1 MYRFVIKNTTCFSVT
16 IVILFDFVGNFI
28 IVIESVFMKN
38 PGQKS
43 SFQRNPSPEN
53 VLLALLLEAPRDGYQ
68 LNQILRREL
77 GQVWHLSQSQLYATL
92 RRLEVRGWVSGEEQE
107 SRRGLPRRIFNL
119 SEVGRQQA
127 LRWLMTP
134 SRCAVQII
142 RLELPSRVFLIR
154 RLFPEQLRDFL
165 ERQHQVIQEGLNRL
179 HVQLERIPPEQTYN
193 RMAVEMRL
201 HQTRAL
207 LDWFEQTFY

>member
-1 MYRFVIKNTTCFSVT
+1 MT
-16 IVILFDFVGNFI
+16 IVTLFSFVAGFI

-38 PGQKS
+38 TTPKTS
-43 SFQRNPSPEN
+43 SHRSPSPEN
-53 VLLALLLEAPRDGYQ
+53 VLLALLLETPRDGYQ
-68 LNQILRREL
+68 LNQILKEEL

-92 RRLEVRGWVSGEEQE
+92 KRLEARGWVNGEEQE
-107 SRRGLPRRIFNL
+107 SRRGLPRRIFTL

-127 LRWLMTP
+127 LGWLMTP

-142 RLELPSRVFLIR
+142 RLELPSRVFLIQ
-154 RLFPEQLRDFL
+154 RLFPEQLGEFLKRQRD
-165 ERQHQVIQEGLNRL
+165 VIKAGLIRL
-179 HVQLERIPPEQTYN
+179 SAQLEKIPSHQIYN

-207 LDWFEQTFY
+207 LDWFDQTFKSYFN

>member
-1 MYRFVIKNTTCFSVT
+1 MTF
-16 IVILFDFVGNFI
+16 VILFGCFGKFI

-38 PGQKS
+38 SIQKTS
-43 SFQRNPSPEN
+43 SYRSPSPEN
-53 VLLALLLEAPRDGYQ
+53 VLLALLLETPRDGYQ

-77 GQVWHLSQSQLYATL
+77 GHVWHLSQSQLYATL
-92 RRLEVRGWVSGEEQE
+92 RRLEARGWVNGEEQE
-107 SRRGLPRRIFNL
+107 SRRGLPRRIFTL

-142 RLELPSRVFLIR
+142 RLELPSRVFLIQ
-154 RLFPEQLRDFL
+154 RLFPAQLQDFL
-165 ERQHQVIQEGLNRL
+165 DRQHKVIQEGLYRL
-179 HVQLERIPPEQTYN
+179 RAQLERIPIDQTYN

-201 HQTRAL
+201 HQTQAL
-207 LDWFEQTFY
+207 LDWFEKTFNSIFKGG

>member
-1 MYRFVIKNTTCFSVT
+1 
-16 IVILFDFVGNFI
+16 
-28 IVIESVFMKN
+28 MKN
-38 PGQKS
+38 PGQKL

-107 SRRGLPRRIFNL
+107 SRRGLPRRIFTL

-142 RLELPSRVFLIR
+142 RLELPSRVFLIQ

-165 ERQHQVIQEGLNRL
+165 ERQHQVIQDGLHRL
-179 HVQLERIPPEQTYN
+179 HVQLDRIPPEQTYN

-207 LDWFEQTFY
+207 LDWFEQTFNSIFNGG